1 MDTNF
6 FGPFRLIR
14 SVLPVMRKQQSG
26 TIVSISGATGVGPGP
41 AMGLLGAS
49 KWALEG
55 KCTGMTRPRNYT
67 DLGKACR
74 KV

>member
-1 MDTNF
+1 M
-6 FGPFRLIR
+6 
-14 SVLPVMRKQQSG
+14 
-26 TIVSISGATGVGPGP
+26 SISGATGVGPGP